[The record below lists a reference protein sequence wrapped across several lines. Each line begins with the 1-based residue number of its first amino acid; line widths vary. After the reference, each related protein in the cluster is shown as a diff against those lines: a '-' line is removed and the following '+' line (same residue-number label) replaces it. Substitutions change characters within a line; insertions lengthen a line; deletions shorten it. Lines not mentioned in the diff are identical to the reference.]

1 MKRFITT
8 TFIAAAL
15 LVTSCTKTAIP
26 EGSNIYLCATLHN
39 PDLAKSP
46 FEGSVPTS
54 ATPLNAIVLAST
66 RQHEY
71 PNTGDNGTNANG
83 DVAVHSPARFQ
94 SSASQLLSGAL
105 YPTKIPTVYVYF
117 TSLHPQSGW
126 DITPT
131 SASFQFNGSQDVM
144 FAPETKGSYGS
155 NPMPILN
162 YHHLLT
168 YLKVKIGA
176 ESEDVSVAWGKIRN
190 ITLESSNGV
199 TVALDRDYTYENCVS
214 LGATTTDMPFYKPGS
229 DIRFPDAEG
238 FNIPY
243 TLENAQY
250 SCYTIC
256 APVKAEKYDEV
267 EFNLSGNIVRIP
279 EYYITITSVNRSI
292 TVPVDLRVP
301 NEDYY
306 DGSTHGKLFTL
317 NLSFL
322 MGSNIAVSAT
332 VSDWETGGTGSG
344 DINEDTPVPTTLN
357 YSKK

>member
-15 LVTSCTKTAIP
+15 LVTSCTKTHIP

-39 PDLAKSP
+39 PELAKSP
-46 FEGSVPTS
+46 FEGSAPSS

-66 RQHEY
+66 TQYNY
-71 PNTGDNGTNANG
+71 PNTGLDGTNANG
-83 DVAVHSPARFQ
+83 DVAVHSTARFQ
-94 SSASQLLSGAL
+94 SSTSQLLSGAL
-105 YPTKIPTVYVYF
+105 YHPTEKPIVYF

-131 SASFQFNGSQDVM
+131 AASFQFNGSQDVM
-144 FAPETKGSYGS
+144 FAPETTGSYES
-155 NPMPILN
+155 NPMPVLE

-168 YLKVKIGA
+168 FLKVKIGA

-190 ITLESSNGV
+190 ITLESSNGI
-199 TVALDRDYTYENCVS
+199 TVALNMDYTYENCVS
-214 LGATTTDMPFYKPGS
+214 LGATTTDMPFYKPES

-238 FNIPY
+238 FDIPY
-243 TLENAQY
+243 PLTGAQY

-256 APVKAEKYDEV
+256 APVEAEKYDEV

-279 EYYITITSVNRSI
+279 EYYITITSDNRSI
-292 TVPVDLRVP
+292 TVPVDLRVA

-344 DINEDTPVPTTLN
+344 DIDEDTPAPTTLN

>member
-15 LVTSCTKTAIP
+15 LVTSCTKTTIP

-39 PDLAKSP
+39 PELAKSP
-46 FEGSVPTS
+46 FEGSAPSS

-66 RQHEY
+66 RPDTDGY
-71 PNTGDNGTNANG
+71 PNTGLDGTNDNG
-83 DVAVHSPARFQ
+83 DVAVHSTARFQ

-105 YPTKIPTVYVYF
+105 YHPTKTPIVYF

-126 DITPT
+126 NITPT

-144 FAPETKGSYGS
+144 FAPETTGSYAS
-155 NPMPILN
+155 NPMPVLN

-176 ESEDVSVAWGKIRN
+176 ESEDVSVAWGKIED
-190 ITLESSNGV
+190 ITIESKDRI
-199 TVALDRDYTYENCVS
+199 TVDLNKDYIYEDCVS
-214 LGATTTDMPFYKPGS
+214 LGATTTNMPFYKPGS
-229 DIRFPDAEG
+229 DIKFPDTEG
-238 FNIPY
+238 FEIPF
-243 TLENAQY
+243 TGAQY

-256 APVKAEKYDEV
+256 APVKAEEYDKV
-267 EFNLSGNIVRIP
+267 EETVSGNIVRIP
-279 EYYITITSVNRSI
+279 EYYITITSANRSI
-292 TVPVDLRVP
+292 TVPVDLRVE
-301 NEDYY
+301 NENYY

-344 DINEDTPVPTTLN
+344 YINE
-357 YSKK
+357 

>member
-39 PDLAKSP
+39 PELAKSP
-46 FEGSVPTS
+46 FEGSVPSS
-54 ATPLNAIVLAST
+54 ANPLNAIVLAST
-66 RQHEY
+66 ERHKY
-71 PNTGDNGTNANG
+71 PNTGLDGTNAKG
-83 DVAVHSPARFQ
+83 EVAVHSTARFQ
-94 SSASQLLSGAL
+94 SNTSQLLSGAL
-105 YPTKIPTVYVYF
+105 YHPTERPTVYF
-117 TSLHPQSGW
+117 TSLHPQAEW
-126 DITPT
+126 NITPT
-131 SASFQFNGSQDVM
+131 AASFQFNGSQDVM
-144 FAPETKGSYGS
+144 FAPETKGSYES
-155 NPMPILN
+155 NPMPTLN

-176 ESEDVSVAWGKIRN
+176 ESENVSVAWGKIKD
-190 ITLESSNGV
+190 ITIESKDGI
-199 TVALDRDYTYENCVS
+199 TVALNKDYTYEDCVS

-238 FNIPY
+238 FDIPY
-243 TLENAQY
+243 PLTSAQY

-256 APVKAEKYDEV
+256 APVVAKKYDE
-267 EFNLSGNIVRIP
+267 FNTSENIVRIP

-292 TVPVDLRVP
+292 TVPVDLRVA

-344 DINEDTPVPTTLN
+344 DINEDTPAPTTLN

>member
-39 PDLAKSP
+39 PELAKSP
-46 FEGSVPTS
+46 FEGSAPSS

-66 RQHEY
+66 ERYKY
-71 PNTGDNGTNANG
+71 PNTGDDGTNANG
-83 DVAVHSPARFQ
+83 DVAVHSTARFQ
-94 SSASQLLSGAL
+94 SSTSQLLSGAL
-105 YPTKIPTVYVYF
+105 YHPTIRPTVYF

-126 DITPT
+126 DITST

-144 FAPETKGSYGS
+144 FAPETTGSYES
-155 NPMPILN
+155 NPMPTLN

-176 ESEDVSVAWGKIRN
+176 ESEDVSVAWGKIMG
-190 ITLESSNGV
+190 ITIESKDEI
-199 TVALDRDYTYENCVS
+199 TVDLNKDYIYEDCVS

-238 FNIPY
+238 FDIPY
-243 TLENAQY
+243 PLTSAQY

-256 APVKAEKYDEV
+256 APVKAEKYDKV

-279 EYYITITSVNRSI
+279 EYYITITSDNRSI

-344 DINEDTPVPTTLN
+344 DINEDTPAPTTLN